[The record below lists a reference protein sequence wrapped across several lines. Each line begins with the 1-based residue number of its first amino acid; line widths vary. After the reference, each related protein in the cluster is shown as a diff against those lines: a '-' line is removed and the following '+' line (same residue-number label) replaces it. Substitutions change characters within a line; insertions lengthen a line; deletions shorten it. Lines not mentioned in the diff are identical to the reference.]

1 MNIYNEFFQM
11 ILAALKAICIGAVI
25 IIIVSLIMLL
35 FNV

>member
-11 ILAALKAICIGAVI
+11 ILAALKAICIGAVF